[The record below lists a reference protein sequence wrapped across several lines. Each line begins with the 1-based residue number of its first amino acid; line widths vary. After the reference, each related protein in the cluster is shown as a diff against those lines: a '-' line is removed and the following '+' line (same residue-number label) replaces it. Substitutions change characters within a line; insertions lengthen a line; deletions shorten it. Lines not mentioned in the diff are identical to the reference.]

1 MSAFRRPL
9 AIAVAGLALAATAA
23 APALAAKGAPAK
35 PTAAA
40 GNAGAAT
47 IAQVEKAAGKKIQL
61 GKTVTLQTTA
71 GTIEIVLFP
80 KEAPKTVEN
89 FTKLVKKGFYD
100 GTTFHRVI
108 PGFVSQGGD
117 PLSKKLKP
125 GDPQIGTGGP
135 GYDIPDEHGNGLKH
149 LPGAVAMA
157 HSSLP
162 NSAGS
167 QFYIV
172 HKPIPHLDGGYTIFG
187 HVTKGFGVALKMT
200 PSDRDGAPNQVAT
213 PVKIIKATIK

>member
-1 MSAFRRPL
+1 MFATPMR
-9 AIAVAGLALAATAA
+9 AAVAAFALAALVA
-23 APALAAKGAPAK
+23 APASAKQTVAANSSG
-35 PTAAA
+35 
-40 GNAGAAT
+40 GAAS
-47 IAQVEKAAGKKIQL
+47 IAEVEKASGKKVVL
-61 GKTVTLQTTA
+61 GPTVVLKTTR
-71 GTIEIVLFP
+71 GTIEIVMFP
-80 KEAPKTVEN
+80 KAAPKTVEN

-117 PLSKKLKP
+117 PLSKKLKA

-167 QFYIV
+167 QFYIT

-187 HVTKGFGVALKMT
+187 QVTKGFDVALKLT
-200 PSDRDGAPNQVAT
+200 PSERDGAANTAAAPD
-213 PVKIIKATIK
+213 KIIKATIK

>member
-1 MSAFRRPL
+1 MFAPPL
-9 AIAVAGLALAATAA
+9 RAALAAVALAALVA
-23 APALAAKGAPAK
+23 APASAKQAIAK
-35 PTAAA
+35 TANTS
-40 GNAGAAT
+40 GGAAT
-47 IAQVEKAAGKKIQL
+47 IAEVEKAAGKKVVL
-61 GKTVTLQTTA
+61 GPTVVLKTTR
-71 GTIEIVLFP
+71 GTIEIVMFP
-80 KEAPKTVEN
+80 KAAPKTVEN

-117 PLSKKLKP
+117 PLSKKLKA

-167 QFYIV
+167 QFYIT
-172 HKPIPHLDGGYTIFG
+172 HRPIPHLDGGYTIFG
-187 HVTKGFGVALKMT
+187 HVTKGFDVALKLT
-200 PSDRDGAPNQVAT
+200 PSERDGAPNTAAA
-213 PVKIIKATIK
+213 PDKILKATVK

>member
-1 MSAFRRPL
+1 MPAFPVRAL
-9 AIAVAGLALAATAA
+9 LAVAAVATFA
-23 APALAAKGAPAK
+23 APALAKQTVAK
-35 PTAAA
+35 PMS
-40 GNAGAAT
+40 GSGGAVSVAEM
-47 IAQVEKAAGKKIQL
+47 EKASGKKIVP
-61 GKTVTLQTTA
+61 GRTVVLQTSR
-71 GTIEIVLFP
+71 GTIEILLFP
-80 KEAPKTVEN
+80 KAAPKTVEN

-117 PLSKKLKP
+117 PLSKKLKA

-167 QFYIV
+167 QFYIT
-172 HKPIPHLDGGYTIFG
+172 HRPIPHLDGGYTIFG
-187 HVTKGFGVALKMT
+187 LVTKGFDLALKMA
-200 PSDRDGAPNQVAT
+200 PSERDGAANTAAQPD
-213 PVKIIKATIK
+213 KIIKATIR